1 VKRKKELLCLMLT
14 MLSCQVTAQQPAD
27 VIQLEDT
34 IRGNQEQPKV
44 LTIVPWQTA
53 NVKHSLPSQIVERI
67 NKGFQPLERD
77 EFTRQLQFLTQ
88 QINDSYP
95 EQGLTP

>member
-1 VKRKKELLCLMLT
+1 MKALGLAVLLVT
-14 MLSCQVTAQQPAD
+14 LSFVTSAQQPPE
-27 VIQLEDT
+27 VVKLEDT

-44 LTIVPWQTA
+44 LTIVPWQTPS
-53 NVKHSLPSQIVERI
+53 VKHSLPSQIVERI

-88 QINDSYP
+88 QVNDSYP
-95 EQGLTP
+95 EQGLKP

>member
-1 VKRKKELLCLMLT
+1 MQKLSLLLL
-14 MLSCQVTAQQPAD
+14 LINSIFVVSAQQAPE

-44 LTIVPWQTA
+44 LTIVPWQA
-53 NVKHSLPSQIVERI
+53 PSVKYSLPSQIVERI

-77 EFTRQLQFLTQ
+77 DFNRQLQFLTQ
-88 QINDSYP
+88 QIQDSYP
-95 EQGLTP
+95 EQGL